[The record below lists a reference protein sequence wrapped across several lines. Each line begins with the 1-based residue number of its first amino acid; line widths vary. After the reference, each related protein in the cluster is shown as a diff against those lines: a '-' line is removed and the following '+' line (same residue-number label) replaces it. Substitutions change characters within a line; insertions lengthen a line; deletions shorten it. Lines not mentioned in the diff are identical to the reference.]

1 MKRKKSSV
9 LTYYLIAI
17 VCLMIL
23 FTGYRYVH
31 KLAQERKEKQQAQT
45 IFLLDEN
52 VEAKQRYNEFLK
64 KIISYFNVFFKETF
78 EENDDDSFNR
88 DKAVPV
94 AGINLLDD
102 KSYIDYDNIE
112 LYKANGSEQKVEIA
126 SLTLTDEIKS
136 NFFKVHETTTVA
148 SRLGS
153 TIRDYKKYSSEIN
166 EKMKIILFHTHASE
180 AFKEN
185 SKNNHRSE
193 DETQNIVGIGTI
205 IANDLENCGLN
216 LTHLKEYNDIPS
228 YNLAYPNAKKLI
240 KENLDKDKKNLIID
254 IHRDGADTYSSYEKV
269 LESATRVKMND
280 EYIATFSLV
289 IGKKNKNLEELK
301 RIANIV
307 KSISDEL
314 YPGLCRGVSIKDD
327 TYLNQNISDYSLLI
341 EMGSHLN
348 FYDEVKATAD
358 FVSEILYKSILKISN

>member
-1 MKRKKSSV
+1 MKRRKSSV

-52 VEAKQRYNEFLK
+52 EEIKQRYNEILK
-64 KIISYFNVFFKETF
+64 KVISYFNVFFKETF
-78 EENDDDSFNR
+78 KENDDSFIQ
-88 DKAVPV
+88 DKAKTLV
-94 AGINLLDD
+94 ATMPIRD

-112 LYKANGSEQKVEIA
+112 IYKANSSAQKAEIVNI
-126 SLTLTDEIKS
+126 TLSDEIKS
-136 NFFKVHETTTVA
+136 NFFKVLETTTVA
-148 SRLGS
+148 SRLGNS
-153 TIRDYKKYSSEIN
+153 IRDFKKYSDEIN
-166 EKMKIILFHTHASE
+166 EKMKIILLHTHASE

-185 SKNNHRSE
+185 PKNNHRSE
-193 DETQNIVGIGTI
+193 DESQNIVGIGSI
-205 IANDLENCGLN
+205 IAKDLENCGLN
-216 LTHLKEYNDIPS
+216 ITHLKEYNDIPS
-228 YNLAYPNAKKLI
+228 YNLAYPNAKELI

-269 LESATRVKMND
+269 LESTSRVKMND
-280 EYIATFSLV
+280 EYIATFALV
-289 IGKKNKNLEELK
+289 IGKKNKNIEELK

-314 YPGLCRGVSIKDD
+314 YPGLCRGVSVKDD

-348 FYDEVKATAD
+348 SYNEVKATAD
-358 FVSEILYKSILKISN
+358 FVSEILYKAILKISN